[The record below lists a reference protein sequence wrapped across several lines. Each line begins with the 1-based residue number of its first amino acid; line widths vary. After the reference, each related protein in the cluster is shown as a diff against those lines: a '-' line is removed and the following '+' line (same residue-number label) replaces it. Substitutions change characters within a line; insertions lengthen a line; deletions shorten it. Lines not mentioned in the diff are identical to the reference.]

1 MKQLLITLL
10 FLSVTHALW
19 SQETERKSTS
29 ILFDPP
35 VENRWELGATARTLL
50 SYQTYQNTRYK
61 YDDKFLGLGL
71 GIYADYKVNNVWSLR
86 WETGVDANLGLTPYL
101 SFQTHHRFANRWR
114 IYAGAGTLFNT
125 NAQTLVQRDRY
136 GRVIVNPYLQFGL
149 QYDLSKRWRIDLRY
163 QQNLFDYQRAT
174 FSNNLRKEGEVGTLS
189 LGTSFRF

>member
-86 WETGVDANLGLTPYL
+86 WEAGVDANLGLTPYL
-101 SFQTHHRFANRWR
+101 SFQTHHRFA
-114 IYAGAGTLFNT
+114 IDGAFM
-125 NAQTLVQRDRY
+125 QVQVHY
-136 GRVIVNPYLQFGL
+136 SIQMHKL
-149 QYDLSKRWRIDLRY
+149 LSSAIDM
-163 QQNLFDYQRAT
+163 
-174 FSNNLRKEGEVGTLS
+174 VV
-189 LGTSFRF
+189 